1 MKVIGIDPG
10 TSSWDIFGYDTNNN
24 EVFADKSIPSAQIID
39 NPERIIVEISK
50 FEPFDF
56 LAAPSG
62 FGIPIKKVQDL
73 TPEDI
78 FEITLRK
85 KSSKKVMGLQN
96 LLYKMQKKSWNAL
109 ILPGIK
115 HLPTIPAYRKIN
127 KIDMGTADK
136 LCTVVVGIKDIMLR
150 NQIKCSEVNAIF
162 VELGSAFNSIMAIE
176 KGKIIDSIGGSNLF
190 GFRAGGA
197 LDGELAYLL
206 NIVTKE
212 TIQKGGVLSVVN
224 DPKFTMEHLLR
235 ESKTKFITRKA
246 LNAYIEDIVKHV
258 HAIRSIFSPENPPT
272 YILLSGKLAAE
283 PYLQDIL
290 ERKLFMLAPLR
301 IMKNNAKN
309 AKRAA
314 QGAAYIA
321 EGLNDGPSKE
331 VVKNLLIDKATG
343 HVWDNIFYD
352 LEIEKN

>member
-10 TSSWDIFGYDTNNN
+10 TSSWDIFGYETESN
-24 EVFADKSIPSAQIID
+24 EIFVDISIPSAQILD
-39 NPERIIVEISK
+39 NPEKIIEEITK
-50 FEPFDF
+50 YEPFDV

-73 TPEDI
+73 TPKDM

-85 KSSKKVMGLQN
+85 NSSSRVMGLQN
-96 LLYKMQKKSWNAL
+96 VLYKMQKQQWNAI

-150 NQIKCSEVNAIF
+150 NKIKCTEVNAIF

-176 KGKIIDSIGGSNLF
+176 KGKVIDSIGGSNLF

-206 NIVTKE
+206 NKVSKH
-212 TIQKGGVLSVVN
+212 TIQEGGVMSVVN
-224 DPKFTMEHLLR
+224 KPNLTMEDLLR
-235 ESKTKFITRKA
+235 ESKTNFIPRKA
-246 LNAYIEDIVKHV
+246 LNAYIDGIVKNV
-258 HAIRSIFSPENPPT
+258 HAIRSSFSPENPPS
-272 YILLSGKLAAE
+272 YILLSGKFAGVR
-283 PYLQDIL
+283 YLQDIL
-290 ERKLFMLAPLR
+290 EKKLFMLAPLR
-301 IMKNNAKN
+301 IMKNNAKT

-321 EGLNDGPSKE
+321 EGVNDGPSRE
-331 VVKNLLIDKATG
+331 VINNLFITKATG
-343 HVWDNIFYD
+343 HVWDDIFYD
-352 LEIEKN
+352 LEIGKD